1 MIRDQDIDMSLVS
14 LDLFTEIKLLTDLDP
29 NLHKQL
35 KALEDDYKLYF
46 GYESLRSGGNKND
59 N

>member
-35 KALEDDYKLYF
+35 RALEDDYKLYF
-46 GYESLRSGGNKND
+46 GYESLREGSKQDVN
-59 N
+59 